1 VNLAESR
8 GLRIF
13 TLCVLYVAQ
22 GIPWGF
28 MATTLPGYLV
38 DQKLDFGFV
47 ATTLSFTT
55 LPYSF
60 KWIWGPIIDL
70 VSFERF
76 GRRRPWIIFAQAMMA
91 LTIFMMVSLDVA
103 TEVKLLAWMVFIH
116 TVFNALQDVA
126 VDALAVEIL
135 PEDERGRANGL
146 MYGSKYLGG
155 ALGGVGMA
163 KLIAWYNLDTALTVQ
178 SLVLVAIM
186 LVPLLVRERPRP
198 TANEPPRAHVIANSA
213 KEIGRG
219 LQQAFSLRSPLV
231 AAALL
236 LIIQISS
243 GMLQATG
250 YKLFIEELHW
260 KFDELAEL
268 SGGWGLFVGGM
279 VAASAGVLT
288 DKLGRRRVA
297 AIAACAL
304 AAGWVLFASSRG
316 WGWWD
321 SHTYVYVSGMI
332 ETSFQAMLS
341 VALIT
346 LSMDLSWPKIA
357 GSQFTAY
364 MALLNFSTTIGFLIT
379 PRVLG
384 WLGFRGIYLLAAAL
398 EVTAAALLLFID
410 PGETRRKLPFP
421 EGTRPPPYGL
431 FALLALLVFL
441 IVMTGYITMQK
452 LG

>member
-1 VNLAESR
+1 MNLAESR
-8 GLRIF
+8 RLRIF

-38 DQKLDFGFV
+38 ARKLDFAFV
-47 ATTLSFTT
+47 TTTLSFTT

-60 KWIWGPIIDL
+60 KWVWGPIIDL
-70 VSFERF
+70 VGFERF

-91 LTIFMMVSLDVA
+91 LTVFMMVTLDVA
-103 TEVKLLAWMVFIH
+103 TEIKLLAWMVFIH

-126 VDALAVEIL
+126 VDALAVDIL
-135 PEDERGRANGL
+135 PDDERGKANGL

-163 KLIAWYNLDTALTVQ
+163 KLIAWYGLDTALIAQTA
-178 SLVLVAIM
+178 VLVAIM

-198 TANEPPRAHVIANSA
+198 AANEPPRAHLISNSA

-219 LQQAFSLRSPLV
+219 LVQAFSLRSPLV
-231 AAALL
+231 AALL
-236 LIIQISS
+236 LLTIQIAS
-243 GMLQATG
+243 GMLAATG

-260 KFDELAEL
+260 KYDDYAEL
-268 SGGWGLFVGGM
+268 SGGWALLVGGA
-279 VAASAGVLT
+279 VAGTAGALLDRV
-288 DKLGRRRVA
+288 GRRRVA
-297 AIAACAL
+297 AVAACSL
-304 AAGWVLFASSRG
+304 AAGWILFAASRG

-321 SHTYVYVSGMI
+321 SHTYVYASSMI
-332 ETSFQAMLS
+332 QTAFQATLS

-357 GSQFTAY
+357 ASQFTAY
-364 MALLNFSTTIGFLIT
+364 MALLNFSTT
-379 PRVLG
+379 LG
-384 WLGFRGIYLLAAAL
+384 YLFAAQANTWWTYSGVYLVAAAMQL
-398 EVTAAALLLFID
+398 TGASLLVFID
-410 PGETRRKLPFP
+410 PTETRRKLPLP
-421 EGTRPPPYGL
+421 DGTRPPRYGL